1 MMDILRRI
9 RVILDP
15 KSGKELEQDTKQA
28 LDKGTDPKT
37 PKKNLSAI
45 ESAMDR
51 VKKAA
56 LGLGAAIA
64 GAFSIKAIQSFLS
77 SSVQASI
84 DLETSRIRL
93 TQALRNEGIEIANT
107 NTELKGFYQT
117 LWDTHKLTEGE
128 INPVLERLI
137 TITGDYQLSLRG
149 VGIAANLA
157 AVANMDVQSAARLVG
172 RVMNGET
179 GAVRRYL
186 GEFEE
191 GADVVALL
199 EEKLKGMAEAA
210 TPVTVVLGKAFGDLK
225 EEIGFAFREAT
236 GFDDKMRSL
245 SDRMVGLK
253 NNTEAITRAMNAL
266 VRAVRDLG
274 VAIGTYGAV
283 RAVMAFRGAAIA
295 TNITLDL
302 MIAKLRALHLAMGLG
317 GWFVLA
323 IGVTIT
329 VLNRMRDAANDA
341 ARATETLLNLRK
353 EAMTSQDLDLV
364 AEELSK
370 AKAALAASE
379 EIEREMRSQRRQTTQ
394 EFKDRL
400 QDEREAVEALQRQ
413 YNKLLGD
420 VTASAMGRRDAVSA
434 IAGDGT
440 GEAATPTTVLPPQ
453 IRDMAG
459 QVTRDQVLRDW
470 AKNTFQTVG
479 QVTSI
484 WGEFTRRREEQDE
497 RMRASL
503 QKMEEAAWDTA
514 YNMTDAFSAFFVGLS
529 AGIGDSQKFFDAFK
543 QGAAGMAAAVMHELT
558 KGKVELHMAEGAGML
573 ARGLAPPGNPAF
585 IASAVKHFA
594 AAAAFKAIPGIVGGL
609 GSRGGGGG
617 SAGPTIPNPNSTT
630 RPSASS
636 AMGAEINIYIDP
648 LNPSNPAWQSTLAQ
662 TLRGV
667 GQRYGASTVN
677 VKPRT
682 S

>member
-56 LGLGAAIA
+56 LGLGAAIL
-64 GAFSIKAIQSFLS
+64 GAFSIKAVSSFLKS
-77 SSVQASI
+77 SIQASVE
-84 DLETSRIRL
+84 LETSRIRL
-93 TQALRNEGIEIANT
+93 AQALRNEGIEMAAVNGQLK
-107 NTELKGFYQT
+107 ELYHN
-117 LWDTHKLTEGE
+117 LWDTHRLTEGE
-128 INPVLERLI
+128 VNPVLQQLV
-137 TITGDYQLSLRG
+137 TVTGDYDLSLRG

-157 AVANMDVQSAARLVG
+157 AAANMDVQSAARLVG

-186 GEFEE
+186 GEFKE

-199 EEKLKGMAEAA
+199 EEKLDGMAKAA
-210 TPVTVVLGKAFGDLK
+210 TPATVVLGKAFGDLK
-225 EEIGFAFREAT
+225 EEIGFALREAIN
-236 GFDDKMRSL
+236 FDDHVGTMA
-245 SDRMVGLK
+245 DRVERLK
-253 NNTEAITRAMNAL
+253 NNKELL
-266 VRAVRDLG
+266 VRAVREL
-274 VAIGTYGAV
+274 V
-283 RAVMAFRGAAIA
+283 RALRDVLTVVVVLAGARGFMALRGAMLAANGGVTVLI
-295 TNITLDL
+295 NG
-302 MIAKLRALHLAMGLG
+302 LRALALSMGP
-317 GWFVLA
+317 A
-323 IGVTIT
+323 GVIT
-329 VLNRMRDAANDA
+329 LVVSSFLILLSRMRDRTNEIARAANEA
-341 ARATETLLNLRK
+341 HEAYVAMLQGFEEAPLLAQLTKVQGELAKIQARLSERDPRFQAGEIEKAELLMQRI
-353 EAMTSQDLDLV
+353 
-364 AEELSK
+364 ELSK
-370 AKAALAASE
+370 QEL
-379 EIEREMRSQRRQTTQ
+379 EIQERLKELREPTTTPHGGP
-394 EFKDRL
+394 
-400 QDEREAVEALQRQ
+400 A
-413 YNKLLGD
+413 
-420 VTASAMGRRDAVSA
+420 
-434 IAGDGT
+434 GT
-440 GEAATPTTVLPPQ
+440 GEAATPTTILPPQ

-484 WGEFTRRREEQDE
+484 WGEFTRLREEQDE

-503 QKMEEAAWDTA
+503 EKLEDEARYTA
-514 YNMTDAFSAFFVGLS
+514 YNMTEAFSAFFVGLS
-529 AGIGDSQKFFDAFK
+529 ASIGDSEKFFDAFK

-667 GQRYGASTVN
+667 SQRYGASTVN

>member
-56 LGLGAAIA
+56 LGLGAAIL
-64 GAFSIKAIQSFLS
+64 GAFSIKAVSSFLKS
-77 SSVQASI
+77 SIQASVE
-84 DLETSRIRL
+84 LETSRIRL
-93 TQALRNEGIEIANT
+93 AQALRNEGIEMAAVNGQLK
-107 NTELKGFYQT
+107 ELYHN
-117 LWDTHKLTEGE
+117 LWDTHRLTEGE
-128 INPVLERLI
+128 VNPVLQQLV
-137 TITGDYQLSLRG
+137 TVTGDYDLSLRG
-149 VGIAANLA
+149 VGIAADLA
-157 AVANMDVQSAARLVG
+157 AAANMDVQSAARLVG

-179 GAVRRYL
+179 NALRRY
-186 GEFEE
+186 GITIAD
-191 GADVVALL
+191 GADAVEQL
-199 EEKLKGMAEAA
+199 EEKLKGMALAAKPPTEA
-210 TPVTVVLGKAFGDLK
+210 LSQQFGELK
-225 EEIGFAFREAT
+225 EAIGFALREAID
-236 GFDDKMRSL
+236 FDDRVESMTGRVKSL
-245 SDRMVGLK
+245 AENKEVLG
-253 NNTEAITRAMNAL
+253 RAVREL
-266 VRAVRDLG
+266 VRALRDVLT
-274 VAIGTYGAV
+274 VVVVLAGA
-283 RAVMAFRGAAIA
+283 RGFMALRGALIA
-295 TNITLDL
+295 ANGGVNVLIGG
-302 MIAKLRALHLAMGLG
+302 LRALQASMGPAGWITLAVSGFIIL
-317 GWFVLA
+317 LS
-323 IGVTIT
+323 
-329 VLNRMRDAANDA
+329 RMRDRTNEIARAANEA
-341 ARATETLLNLRK
+341 HEAYVAMLQGFEEAPLLAQLTKVQGELAKIQARLSERDPRFQAGEIEKAELLMQRI
-353 EAMTSQDLDLV
+353 
-364 AEELSK
+364 ELSK
-370 AKAALAASE
+370 QEL
-379 EIEREMRSQRRQTTQ
+379 EIQERLKELREPTTTPTGGP
-394 EFKDRL
+394 
-400 QDEREAVEALQRQ
+400 A
-413 YNKLLGD
+413 
-420 VTASAMGRRDAVSA
+420 
-434 IAGDGT
+434 GT
-440 GEAATPTTVLPPQ
+440 GEAATPTTILPPQ

-459 QVTRDQVLRDW
+459 QVTREQVLRDW

-497 RMRASL
+497 RLRASL

-617 SAGPTIPNPNSTT
+617 GAGPSIPNPNSTM

-636 AMGAEINIYIDP
+636 AMAPEVNIYIDP
-648 LNPSNPAWQSTLAQ
+648 LNPSNPAWQSNLAQ

-667 GQRYGASTVN
+667 TQRYGNTNVT